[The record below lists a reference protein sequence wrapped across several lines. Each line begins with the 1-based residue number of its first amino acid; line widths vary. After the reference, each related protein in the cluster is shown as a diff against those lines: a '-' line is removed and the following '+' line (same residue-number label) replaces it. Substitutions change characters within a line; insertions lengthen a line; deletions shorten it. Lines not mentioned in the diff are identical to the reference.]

1 MINDKMKQSVID
13 YIDTIKENY
22 YYFEH
27 QKELNNIRLKYIFK
41 DISKDELKADV
52 DRLIKIR
59 QICEVY
65 SMMLYLKKDETT
77 DDSMIY

>member
-65 SMMLYLKKDETT
+65 SMMLYLNKDETT

>member
-1 MINDKMKQSVID
+1 MINDKMKQSVIN

-77 DDSMIY
+77 DDSIIY